1 MTRVKRGAR
10 AGPGPW
16 RPGGLGCE
24 EVRAAAWAWLAGDLP
39 AARSARVR
47 RHLAAC
53 PHCFS
58 RVEFARVL
66 RNVTRRRF
74 TGARAPRSLARGV
87 RGLAARG
94 VWKA

>member
-1 MTRVKRGAR
+1 MTRAKHGTR
-10 AGPGPW
+10 AGKGPW
-16 RPGGLGCE
+16 RPGGLGCDA
-24 EVRAAAWAWLAGDLP
+24 VRAEAWAWLAGDLP

-66 RNVTRRRF
+66 REVTRRRL
-74 TGARAPRSLARGV
+74 GAGRAPRALVRGV
-87 RGLAARG
+87 RRLVTQGT
-94 VWKA
+94 WTT